1 MMLKD
6 KYITIHDMVEVVVTI
21 LDVRDPYT
29 FEHSWRVAA
38 IAQRIAE
45 KMGILPKWVEI
56 IHIAAHLHD
65 IGKVGVPDF
74 VLNKPGPLLDF
85 EYELIKTHSRIG
97 YTIIRKLSLLD
108 EISLYILHHHERWDG
123 KGYPSGISGTDI
135 PLGARIIAAVDT
147 FDAITS
153 HRPYR
158 DSRTVEDALSEIELA
173 SGSQLCPEVCEVFLS
188 LAEEL
193 TGLLESVQQEISEV
207 EGRHQREENTY
218 TRKIK

>member
-1 MMLKD
+1 MLKD
-6 KYITIHDMVEVVVTI
+6 QCVTVHDMVEVVVTI

-38 IAQRIAE
+38 LAQRIAE
-45 KMGILPKWVEI
+45 RMKVPPKWVEV

-74 VLNKPGPLLDF
+74 ILNKPGPLLDY
-85 EYELIKTHSRIG
+85 EYELIKAHSRIG

-108 EISLYILHHHERWDG
+108 ETSLFILHHHERWDG
-123 KGYPSGISGTDI
+123 KGYPAGISGKEI
-135 PLGARIIAAVDT
+135 PLGARIIGAVDT

-158 DSRTVEDALSEIELA
+158 NSGTVDDALAEIERS

-188 LAEEL
+188 LAAEL
-193 TGLLESVQQEISEV
+193 PDFLASVQQEMSEV
-207 EGRHQREENTY
+207 EGRYQRE
-218 TRKIK
+218 RHVS

>member
-1 MMLKD
+1 MLKD
-6 KYITIHDMVEVVVTI
+6 QCVTIHDMVEVVVTI

-45 KMGILPKWVEI
+45 KMGIPQKWVEI

-74 VLNKPGPLLDF
+74 ILNKPGPLLDY

-97 YTIIRKLSLLD
+97 YTIIRKLALLD
-108 EISLYILHHHERWDG
+108 ETSLYILHHHERWDG
-123 KGYPSGISGTDI
+123 KGYPTGIGGTDI
-135 PLGARIIAAVDT
+135 PLGARIIGVVDT
-147 FDAITS
+147 FDAITT

-158 DSRTVEDALSEIELA
+158 DARTVDEALSEIESA
-173 SGSQLCPEVCEVFLS
+173 SGSQLCPEVCEAILS
-188 LAEEL
+188 LSTEL
-193 TGLLESVQQEISEV
+193 PGLLESVQQEVSEV
-207 EGRHQREENTY
+207 EGRYQKEKKE
-218 TRKIK
+218 